1 MTNYTYKSKLLS
13 LELILAVIDNPGSQF
28 ASRKD
33 FVDIIRSNLCE
44 SLIKNSVSQDKTIFA
59 LTLSIFLSLVTN
71 FKDHLK
77 YEIGVFLEQIFLPI
91 LESESRD
98 YHHKMLVL
106 QVLFRMTSNSKNTVE
121 LFINYDCDVEERDIF
136 ARIIEMLARIA

>member
-1 MTNYTYKSKLLS
+1 MTSFTYKSKLLS

-33 FVDIIRSNLCE
+33 FVDVIRSNLCE

-106 QVLFRMTSNSKNTVE
+106 
-121 LFINYDCDVEERDIF
+121 
-136 ARIIEMLARIA
+136 